1 MDRTGTYA
9 RATRALAV
17 SIGLMFIQCDL
28 FDTREP
34 GDPSLS
40 SLSFRQPTDPSIVI
54 SNLQNAV
61 FEKNV
66 ANYMSCFVDPVTANR
81 VYTFSPSADGA
92 SLVSWDR
99 DDERSHFENLRTS
112 IGENGFSQLT
122 LIQQNTPFPIDT
134 VRYEF
139 QYTLTAMHSKPG
151 VPTTVSGHMELSI
164 GRESSGSRWSIYSLA
179 DHKDTAETWSRLKV
193 EFQ

>member
-1 MDRTGTYA
+1 MRRTRTYLLA
-9 RATRALAV
+9 SRVLAGAL
-17 SIGLMFIQCDL
+17 GLIFIQCNL

-34 GDPSLS
+34 ANPSLPS
-40 SLSFRQPTDPSIVI
+40 FSFRQPIDPSIVI

-66 ANYMSCFVDPVTANR
+66 ANYMNCFVDPVTANR
-81 VYTFSPSADGA
+81 AYTFNPSSDGA
-92 SLVSWDR
+92 NLVNWDR
-99 DDERSHFENLRTS
+99 DDERSYFENLRTS

-122 LIQQNTPFPIDT
+122 LIPQNTPFPIDT
-134 VRYEF
+134 ARYEF
-139 QYTLTAMHSKPG
+139 QYILTALHTKPG

-164 GRESSGSRWSIYSLA
+164 GRESGGTRWSIYSWT

>member
-1 MDRTGTYA
+1 MNRTWTFVRVAG
-9 RATRALAV
+9 ALAAGAV
-17 SIGLMFIQCDL
+17 LMFIQCNL
-28 FDTREP
+28 FDTREAAN
-34 GDPSLS
+34 PSLP

-61 FEKNV
+61 SEKNV
-66 ANYMSCFVDPVTANR
+66 ANYVSCFVDPITSNR
-81 VYTFSPSADGA
+81 ELTFIPSSDGA
-92 SLVSWDR
+92 GLVSWSR
-99 DDERSHFENLRTS
+99 DDERSYFENLRTS

-122 LIQQNTPFPIDT
+122 LFPQNTPFPIDT

-139 QYTLTAMHSKPG
+139 RYTLTVMHSKPG

-164 GRESSGSRWSIYSLA
+164 GRETNSSRWSIYA
-179 DHKDTAETWSRLKV
+179 WTDRKDTAETWSRLKV

>member
-1 MDRTGTYA
+1 MPWTRTYI
-9 RATRALAV
+9 RAAHILAAGICMV
-17 SIGLMFIQCDL
+17 FIQCSL

-34 GDPSLS
+34 ANPSLP
-40 SLSFRQPTDPSIVI
+40 SFSFKQPTDPSIVI

-66 ANYMSCFVDPVTANR
+66 ANYMSCFIDPVTAGR
-81 VYTFSPSADGA
+81 AYTFNPSSDGA
-92 SLVSWDR
+92 NLVNWSR
-99 DDERSHFENLRTS
+99 DDERTYFENLRAS

-122 LIQQNTPFPIDT
+122 LIQENTPFPIDT
-134 VRYEF
+134 ARFEFRYS
-139 QYTLTAMHSKPG
+139 LTAQHTKPG

-164 GRESSGSRWSIYSLA
+164 GRESGGTRWSIYSWT
-179 DHKDTAETWSRLKV
+179 DHKDTAETWSRFKV